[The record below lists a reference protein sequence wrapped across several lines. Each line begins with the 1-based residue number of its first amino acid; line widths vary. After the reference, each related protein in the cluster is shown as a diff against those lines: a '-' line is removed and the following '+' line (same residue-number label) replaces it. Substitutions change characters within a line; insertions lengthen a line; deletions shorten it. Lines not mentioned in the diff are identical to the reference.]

1 MEDDKSKKAGE
12 IEHDEGG
19 GENEGEGNKSAD
31 RAYRRDV
38 DEFLREN
45 DPAKLGREA
54 QSDIERDPGTYENAE
69 QEGKRRSAG
78 DIETDKDVI

>member
-1 MEDDKSKKAGE
+1 MDDTKKKKTE
-12 IEHDEGG
+12 EVEHDR
-19 GENEGEGNKSAD
+19 NQGEGDKSAD

-54 QSDIERDPGTYENAE
+54 MSDVERDPGRYEEAE
-69 QEGKRRSAG
+69 IEGKRRSAG
-78 DIETDKDVI
+78 DLETDKDVI